1 MIRKALYRVKSV
13 AIAVIAS
20 IFSMIV
26 YKITSFKEHYNGPK
40 YSWAIEDF
48 DNWLKWEGKAD
59 HTLDPWDVREKL
71 SQILYDRG
79 LNKE

>member
-1 MIRKALYRVKSV
+1 MFRNVFYRVKSV

-20 IFSMIV
+20 VFSMIV
-26 YKITSFKEHYNGPK
+26 YKITTFQDHMNGPK
-40 YSWAIEDF
+40 YVWAIEDF
-48 DNWLKWEGKAD
+48 DNWLKWEGKAG
-59 HTLDPWDVREKL
+59 HTLDPWDVKEKL

>member
-20 IFSMIV
+20 VFSMIV

-40 YSWAIEDF
+40 YVWVFEDF

-59 HTLDPWDVREKL
+59 NMLDPYDVRQKL
-71 SQILYDRG
+71 AEYLHDRG
-79 LNKE
+79 INT